1 MGSLLTNWAY
11 GIYAIEGVL
20 VMFCVFSVLFV
31 VALVGLIYAGY
42 SLTIK
47 NIGVK
52 AGLDGTWR
60 AWIPVV
66 QDVYMLKAARMKL
79 WCLPFF
85 GFTGLLS
92 FATIFFCA
100 WGIPYLT
107 YINNVIYY
115 LNTGLQ
121 TWVLASFWYLMLP
134 LGAVWAAMNYIVTR
148 LYLDKLYRGFG
159 FNPVMA
165 WLNAIPYAFVI
176 RAVVGVIIAFKNDIE
191 WNAVSIR
198 AELARLNGEV
208 KGFEGKVRSIVFEQ
222 QKEDELRRDRRQD
235 SAASGSGKIKGLTGI
250 YQNASVDL
258 RSGAIV
264 VMGRDPGRCQMIF
277 DEKSCPEIS
286 KTHCSIRYDSMTQT
300 YFVTDLNSTNGTFTN
315 SDRRLRPNM
324 PERLPR
330 GAVIYLG
337 SRKNTFQLV

>member
-60 AWIPVV
+60 AWIPVA

-100 WGIPYLT
+100 WGIPYR
-107 YINNVIYY
+107 VVAWGQPRIYAALREAQAAY
-115 LNTGLQ
+115 AG
-121 TWVLASFWYLMLP
+121 SHGG
-134 LGAVWAAMNYIVTR
+134 GAA
-148 LYLDKLYRGFG
+148 
-159 FNPVMA
+159 
-165 WLNAIPYAFVI
+165 
-176 RAVVGVIIAFKNDIE
+176 
-191 WNAVSIR
+191 
-198 AELARLNGEV
+198 
-208 KGFEGKVRSIVFEQ
+208 
-222 QKEDELRRDRRQD
+222 
-235 SAASGSGKIKGLTGI
+235 
-250 YQNASVDL
+250 
-258 RSGAIV
+258 
-264 VMGRDPGRCQMIF
+264 
-277 DEKSCPEIS
+277 
-286 KTHCSIRYDSMTQT
+286 
-300 YFVTDLNSTNGTFTN
+300 
-315 SDRRLRPNM
+315 
-324 PERLPR
+324 
-330 GAVIYLG
+330 
-337 SRKNTFQLV
+337 

>member
-11 GIYAIEGVL
+11 GISAIEGVF
-20 VMFCVFSVLFV
+20 VMFCIFSVFFV

-42 SLTIK
+42 SLTLK

-52 AGLDGTWR
+52 AGLHDTWR
-60 AWIPVV
+60 AWIPVA
-66 QDVYMLKAARMKL
+66 QDIYMLKAAKMKL

-134 LGAVWAAMNYIVTR
+134 LGAAWVAMNYIVTR

-198 AELARLNGEV
+198 AELARLNGEA
-208 KGFEGKVRSIVFEQ
+208 KGFDEKVRRIVFEQ
-222 QKEDELRRDRRQD
+222 QKPLTPPQPQVLP
-235 SAASGSGKIKGLTGI
+235 SSGGEIKGLTGI
-250 YQNASVDL
+250 YQNVSADL
-258 RSGAIV
+258 RSGATV

-277 DEKSCPEIS
+277 DEKRCPEVS

-315 SDRRLRPNM
+315 SDRRLRANV